1 MMEGIITDMDEVFF
15 CFEMLKNLS
24 PKRVL
29 DIGMFLKRIGAVSRQ
44 AMSHGIS
51 PDIYL
56 CGVDFFSQY
65 SLPVYEKV
73 YDEIWDREIFCE
85 NTGHFDVALMLDVA
99 GYLSEQEWQRLGAYL
114 PRHVKGVLADVQT
127 AECLIRQGTV
137 SAYQPV
143 AVDGKQFAWIS
154 LPAQGEVC

>member
-24 PKRVL
+24 PNKVL

-56 CGVDFFSQY
+56 CGVEFFSQY
-65 SLPVYEKV
+65 NLPIYEKV
-73 YDEIWDREIFCE
+73 YDEIWDRETLCE
-85 NTGHFDVALMLDVA
+85 KNEHFDVALMLDVA
-99 GYLSEQEWQRLGAYL
+99 EYLSGREWQRLGVYL
-114 PRHVKGVLADVQT
+114 PQCVTGVLADMRT
-127 AECLIRQGTV
+127 ANCFLAQGVV
-137 SAYQPV
+137 SAYHPV
-143 AVDGKQFAWIS
+143 AVGGKQFVWILLS
-154 LPAQGEVC
+154 SQEGVH

>member
-24 PKRVL
+24 PDRVL

-73 YDEIWDREIFCE
+73 YDEIWDRETFCE
-85 NTGHFDVALMLDVA
+85 KTGHFDAALMLDA
-99 GYLSEQEWQRLGAYL
+99 AEYLSGEEWQRLRVYL
-114 PRHVKGVLADVQT
+114 PQCVTGVLADMRT
-127 AECLIRQGTV
+127 ADCFLTQGIV

-143 AVDGKQFAWIS
+143 AVGEKQFAWIL
-154 LPAQGEVC
+154 LPAQEVH

>member
-24 PKRVL
+24 PDRVL

-56 CGVDFFSQY
+56 CGVDFFPQY

-73 YDEIWDREIFCE
+73 YDEIWDRETFCE
-85 NTGHFDVALMLDVA
+85 KTGQFDVALMLDVA
-99 GYLSEQEWQRLGAYL
+99 EHLSGEEWQRLRVYL
-114 PRHVKGVLADVQT
+114 PQCVTGVLADMRT
-127 AECLIRQGTV
+127 ADCFLTQGIV

-143 AVDGKQFAWIS
+143 AVGEKQFAWI
-154 LPAQGEVC
+154 LIPAQEVH